1 MWIRTVNGMIW
12 IEIQFTSQGLIYP
25 KQTNEHNTL
34 VNTNRRSRNII
45 LNKNSNTPISNED
58 SKTTA

>member
-1 MWIRTVNGMIW
+1 MWIRTINGMIW

-34 VNTNRRSRNII
+34 VNTNWNKELYRF
-45 LNKNSNTPISNED
+45 LNKL
-58 SKTTA
+58 